1 MCLTHFGVT
10 REGVLKGRNVECRYR
25 DRLGGG
31 GDILERGNSVSKYRR
46 EKNAVVHK
54 VLLE

>member
-1 MCLTHFGVT
+1 MCLMHFGVT